1 MVSLSHL
8 GFSSIYQLKTNGYIN
23 VMVVLRPIDKKA
35 VRFAK
40 LENKTE
46 VLRAAASAED
56 WRK

>member
-1 MVSLSHL
+1 
-8 GFSSIYQLKTNGYIN
+8 
-23 VMVVLRPIDKKA
+23 MVVLRPIDKKA